1 MWLTTMSIKFISD
14 GKEGCIDV
22 VKNEKVSVIES
33 DSGDGWTMVKKNG
46 EISGYVPTSYLDI
59 M

>member
-1 MWLTTMSIKFISD
+1 MWLTLLLINIILE
-14 GKEGCIDV
+14 GREGCIDV
-22 VKNEKVSVIES
+22 VKNEEVSVIDS
-33 DSGDGWTMVKKNG
+33 DPGNGWTMVKKNG